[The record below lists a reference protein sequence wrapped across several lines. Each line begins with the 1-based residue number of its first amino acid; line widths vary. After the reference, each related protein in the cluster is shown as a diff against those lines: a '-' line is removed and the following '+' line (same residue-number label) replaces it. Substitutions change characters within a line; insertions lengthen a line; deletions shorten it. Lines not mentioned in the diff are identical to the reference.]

1 MSSSSP
7 LEITIKSLK
16 KCDFIF
22 QTEFSPYFCMTKPKN
37 KSDEKKT
44 KSSAKEKS
52 DRVPKSKEEQSNVA
66 SKSRKSDREKKGAPA
81 IAAKSHMLASSEL
94 ADAKAQNPLILRF
107 HRLVDAFSKADDER
121 DFYLDRYEGFIIYA
135 NLDKGA
141 TEIESLEQALR
152 SSPNRY
158 CSIPKMSFYEQKK
171 LMEGFANEKVYDIDT
186 KEKLGDLVSS
196 KNPRENFLE
205 YLLDLHMESEKWQ
218 LYFLERFRIKIIEWL
233 RREGFSFVFEEDL
246 EIPKELVEKIKRNLF
261 ILKAPKEVLQARK
274 TLESRAQIY
283 YQSEAL
289 NPRPKRGRP
298 PKQIVKVEIEP
309 QISPDVFTTVPQG
322 LYPFLFVPEL
332 HSPAEL
338 TFSSRFGTHDE
349 LARQFRALP
358 NSVGL
363 AKLEALSQKLTA
375 RGELLQQ
382 KKAPGTLR
390 VLEESPAIPQP
401 VPGGAFDGNGEFSNS

>member
-1 MSSSSP
+1 
-7 LEITIKSLK
+7 
-16 KCDFIF
+16 
-22 QTEFSPYFCMTKPKN
+22 MTKPK
-37 KSDEKKT
+37 SSPCEKKKDLKKPS
-44 KSSAKEKS
+44 KSKRVEKADS
-52 DRVPKSKEEQSNVA
+52 SKVQGGISSQKTDRVS
-66 SKSRKSDREKKGAPA
+66 KGASA
-81 IAAKSHMLASSEL
+81 VAAKSPSIASSEL
-94 ADAKAQNPLILRF
+94 AEAKAQNPLILRF

-121 DFYLDRYEGFIIYA
+121 DFYLDRYEGFIIHA
-135 NLDKGA
+135 DLDKGA
-141 TEIESLEQALR
+141 AEIETLEKALS
-152 SSPNRY
+152 SSPHRY
-158 CSIPKMSFYEQKK
+158 CPIPKLSFYEQKK

-186 KEKLGDLVSS
+186 KEKLGDLISS

-233 RREGFSFVFEEDL
+233 RHVGFTFVFEEDL
-246 EIPKELVEKIKRNLF
+246 ELPKDLVERIKRNLF
-261 ILKAPKEVLQARK
+261 ILKAPKEILQARK
-274 TLESRAQIY
+274 TLENRAQIY

-332 HSPAEL
+332 HSPTTL
-338 TFSSRFGTHDE
+338 TFSSRFATHGE
-349 LARQFRALP
+349 LVQQFRGSP

-375 RGELLQQ
+375 KGEFLQQ
-382 KKAPGTLR
+382 RKAPATLR
-390 VLEESPAIPQP
+390 VLEESPAVPQP
-401 VPGGAFDGNGEFSNS
+401 VPGGAFDENGTFADS